1 MTEERDAQPV
11 SPDTCVTI
19 LLAVYNGA
27 LHLPQQLASLAEQT
41 HRNWRVLASD
51 DGSDDGSVGILDSFA
66 AQNPVT
72 RISGPRRGFNRNFMH
87 LFQALPDRPGVVALC
102 DQDDVW
108 LSGKLAAAVTMLAAA
123 PDDVPALYCCR
134 RVIWDGAEDKR
145 RLSLLYARPPSF
157 ANALIEN
164 IAAGN
169 TIVLNAAAA
178 ALVRSKA
185 GVAGALY
192 AYDWWI
198 YQLVTGAG
206 GHVYYDPTPWVLYRQ
221 HADNQIGAGETALV
235 SIANKLAV
243 LRGLYRARLTQ
254 HLDVLKACEALLT
267 PQSRDQL
274 NGFMAA
280 RAAPFLTR
288 PGQVRRT
295 GVYRQ
300 GRLSHLMFQ
309 MAVCLGRA

>member
-108 LSGKLAAAVTMLAAA
+108 LSGKLAAPCWPPRPMTCPPFIAAA
-123 PDDVPALYCCR
+123 V
-134 RVIWDGAEDKR
+134 
-145 RLSLLYARPPSF
+145 
-157 ANALIEN
+157 
-164 IAAGN
+164 
-169 TIVLNAAAA
+169 
-178 ALVRSKA
+178 
-185 GVAGALY
+185 
-192 AYDWWI
+192 
-198 YQLVTGAG
+198 
-206 GHVYYDPTPWVLYRQ
+206 
-221 HADNQIGAGETALV
+221 
-235 SIANKLAV
+235 
-243 LRGLYRARLTQ
+243 
-254 HLDVLKACEALLT
+254 
-267 PQSRDQL
+267 
-274 NGFMAA
+274 
-280 RAAPFLTR
+280 
-288 PGQVRRT
+288 
-295 GVYRQ
+295 
-300 GRLSHLMFQ
+300 
-309 MAVCLGRA
+309 